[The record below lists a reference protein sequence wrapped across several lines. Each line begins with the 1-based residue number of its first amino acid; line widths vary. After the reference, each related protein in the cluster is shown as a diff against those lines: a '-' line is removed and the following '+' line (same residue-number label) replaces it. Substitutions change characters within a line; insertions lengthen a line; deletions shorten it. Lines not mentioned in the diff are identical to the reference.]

1 MWNVEMKVSS
11 GRWSIILAIALAAF
25 GMVWGWGSAG
35 GAGATD
41 AASLGDRPSFVELCK
56 QAKPAVVNIR
66 TTKTVKGRDRLFDYY
81 FGPQTPSPFGD
92 DFFERFFRQ
101 QPHKEHKERS
111 LGSGFIISEDGYI
124 LTNNHVVEEADKI
137 KVRFSDEKELEA
149 KIVGKDAKTD
159 IALIKVEPA
168 EKLHRVVLGD
178 SDALEVGEWVMAIG
192 NPFGFEHSV
201 TVGVVSAKGRVIG
214 LGSAYDDFIQT
225 DASINPGNSGGPLIN
240 TKGEV
245 VGINTAMLA
254 QAQGIGF
261 AIPINL
267 AEEILPQLKDK
278 GRVVRGWL
286 GVMVQKVTPDLAEK
300 FGLTVGKGALV
311 SKVEPGS
318 PADKA
323 GLKEGDI
330 IIRFEGVEISEMNE
344 LPRVV
349 ARTAVGKKTEVVVFR
364 AGKEKAL
371 QVVLGE
377 MPDAE
382 GAEGGEREEKN
393 LGMTVEE
400 ITPDLAKRI
409 GIEETEGVIVSSVE
423 PGSPADEAGIRAG
436 DVIKEVNRQT
446 IGDMDAYL
454 EALDKVKADENILF
468 FIRRGNDT
476 LFLVVKP
483 GKGGEDAPDKGE
495 NHE

>member
-1 MWNVEMKVSS
+1 VPWWFQTTSASEKD
-11 GRWSIILAIALAAF
+11 
-25 GMVWGWGSAG
+25 AG
-35 GAGATD
+35 GFA
-41 AASLGDRPSFVELCK
+41 DRPSFVELYK
-56 QAKPAVVNIR
+56 LTKPAVVNIR
-66 TTKTVKGRDRLFDYY
+66 TTKVVKGRDRLFDYY
-81 FGPQTPSPFGD
+81 FGPQMPAPFGE
-92 DFFERFFRQ
+92 DFFERFFEQRPQ
-101 QPHKEHKERS
+101 KEHKERS
-111 LGSGFIISEDGYI
+111 LGSGFIISADGYI

-137 KVRFSDEKELEA
+137 KVRLSNEKEFDA
-149 KIVGKDAKTD
+149 RVVGKDPKTD
-159 IALIKVEPA
+159 IALIKVEA
-168 EKLHRVVLGD
+168 SERLHTLQLGD

-240 TKGEV
+240 TRGEV

-261 AIPINL
+261 ATPINM

-300 FGLTVGKGALV
+300 FGLGEGKGALV

-318 PADKA
+318 PADRS
-323 GLKEGDI
+323 GIKEGDI
-330 IIRFEGVEISEMNE
+330 IIKFERTEISEMNE

-349 ARTAVGKKTEVVVFR
+349 ARTPVGKKTDVVVFR
-364 AGKEKAL
+364 GGKEKTL
-371 QVVLGE
+371 NVELGE

-382 GAEGGEREEKN
+382 VSKGEQKGDKS

-400 ITPDLAKRI
+400 FTPEVANRL
-409 GIEETEGVIVSSVE
+409 GIEDKEGVIVTGVE
-423 PGSPADEAGIRAG
+423 PESGADDAGIRTG

-446 IGDMDAYL
+446 IGGLKEYL
-454 EALDKVKADENILF
+454 DALDKVKAEENILF
-468 FIRRGNDT
+468 FIKRGNDT

-483 GKGGEDAPDKGE
+483 EEPRNDAPGE
-495 NHE
+495 GGKHE